1 MVKILKKY
9 LSLLFFLMGTLVYS
23 ANDYIKPNILHQI
36 IEEVYEGQPLVIQAI
51 VMDNVAVRDVLVYYR
66 VKGEKVFKYEPMSL
80 EFNGYQF
87 EIPSEDVGP
96 YGVEYYLLATDDA
109 NNIASVPDFNPENN
123 ANFIEY
129 IRFSET
135 SAPDVLLMQPDD
147 GGVYK
152 DGNQMVVISI
162 YDEEDDV
169 DISTISLV
177 IDGEDFTSEASVDQD
192 FISFVP
198 PGAFEFGTHT
208 IQFSVM
214 DKLGNAAPTSE
225 WTFSVKQEEV
235 KKTFLSDAKIKGT
248 VDYESEY
255 DTFSGKDQPDNRPLD
270 NLCNTSNIPINLA

>member
-1 MVKILKKY
+1 MVKMLKKY
-9 LSLLFFLMGTLVYS
+9 LSLLFLLIGTLVYS

-129 IRFSET
+129 VNF
-135 SAPDVLLMQPDD
+135 
-147 GGVYK
+147 
-152 DGNQMVVISI
+152 
-162 YDEEDDV
+162 
-169 DISTISLV
+169 
-177 IDGEDFTSEASVDQD
+177 
-192 FISFVP
+192 
-198 PGAFEFGTHT
+198 
-208 IQFSVM
+208 
-214 DKLGNAAPTSE
+214 
-225 WTFSVKQEEV
+225 
-235 KKTFLSDAKIKGT
+235 
-248 VDYESEY
+248 
-255 DTFSGKDQPDNRPLD
+255 
-270 NLCNTSNIPINLA
+270 